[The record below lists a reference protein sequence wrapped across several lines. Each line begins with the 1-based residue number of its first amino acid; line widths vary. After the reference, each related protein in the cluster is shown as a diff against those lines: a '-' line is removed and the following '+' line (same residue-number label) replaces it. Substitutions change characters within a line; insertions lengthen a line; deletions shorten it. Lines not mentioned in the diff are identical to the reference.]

1 MSVDLPRLKALIDLD
16 SEPFNDGVSRV
27 ESRIDQ
33 FVARIKNTFS
43 KMESLG
49 KKAGATFAALAAA
62 TGGVM
67 KITSGY
73 EKELK
78 KIEVV
83 SEGNTKIFNKLN
95 KAVEKLEKS
104 KLFSTPDISKAVSSA
119 YAMGKNY
126 EMTADQIINVTDRA
140 KNLSAIY
147 GFDLYDTTT
156 RLMAALRG
164 EAESSEALGLSLSQ
178 TAVKAWMLEEGIAG
192 NIETMSLAEQAQ
204 IRYKMLMDN
213 TASSIGAASEMA
225 KTLDGGFARL
235 KNTATDFIKKIG
247 TGFIDKVVE
256 GMNKISDFL
265 DWAGESESLM
275 SLIQNLIKLGFI
287 MSGVGIAIG
296 LMGKIGNTVFSLLSI
311 SASIVSSPITLIG
324 IAALAVV
331 GNFDKL
337 SLAWGK
343 FVDKFNQAGS
353 SPEDIKKS
361 FNEMVEGFKSGDLSV
376 ILSEGANVVLGSFK
390 FVLESADKVLTKSN
404 IKTYINKDW
413 NDIKTGIGTGNFL
426 EVIRASANL
435 FIDLIWGG
443 INLIGA
449 GLRAIGLNTDDAE
462 KKINLIFVEL
472 KDNVNKGDALG
483 ILTATGKLGISLA
496 WEGIKIVGQAVSNVL
511 AWLKNKIAA
520 AIPNTAYHHMGAPE
534 GFYEAS
540 SKLHNIDVGWF
551 DIVTQAGLRVVNVIF
566 DFLNAAGQVI
576 ASGINYLANR
586 VRKWLGINPE
596 GQQTNIP
603 INLGNDLKILLTGV
617 VAVSSEGISFAN
629 DFVSD
634 LKNKVDEVTT
644 SLDKYNEQKKQGID
658 IKLSETD
665 EILLN
670 NLESLGLNIAGLIG
684 SGFSLGFS
692 LTDLIGEAANT
703 AVTELTGSNEIGN
716 LVNALVPEAIQIGIT
731 SKWVGGWM
739 AQRATITLPFVA
751 AFGAKGFFL
760 GNVIPI
766 GISMAVN
773 DIVEGAATGQLE
785 TALEKV
791 LGAVAL
797 GVGVGFLTGSAN
809 AGVAAF
815 TMALIID
822 DVIFEMF
829 GDQFKD
835 SKQKAEELLQMAVRD
850 AVPNRD
856 KLIEIGLSLGEPVPL
871 STMQFINNDVD
882 YLKTLRDNL
891 INNALDVIAEERP
904 QDLDYWVKALE
915 DKIGDEDLPK
925 YKEIIDIEPQFIN
938 NDFNN
943 GVDESTKK
951 MQELTNLI
959 ANFPIDTSAQIHIGL
974 DDEGK
979 ETVDILDYTGELLGS
994 IIDGKYVPVIS
1005 ADATQTYQTIGDV
1018 NKELNSMPD
1027 KTVNITTGITENY
1040 DTNLSDTIG
1049 TINSSIDLFISKLLD
1064 LNNSVNDKVLDI
1076 DEVINRLKEKGNISK
1091 GQQGNIITANN
1102 SAIPELTKYI
1112 DIPTLLSYYGAES
1125 SYGATSNNHFQFN
1138 PSTVDDIE
1146 RITDWLYSLGELT
1159 QTYSDIFGSDGFNP
1173 TDVTESTKAAQIY
1186 LTWLKKSL
1194 SQALGYE
1201 APDFVVL
1208 SAWNNG
1214 LNEVMNFIKT
1224 AQSEGE
1230 NINWLG
1236 LLKFRSETET
1246 LVTNYNYFHN
1256 CMMGIADDART
1267 LDEKINNLGD
1277 ISITKNIDNF
1287 QHQYL
1292 YSYDSLL
1299 TVKDE
1304 LNNLNPNYQGFDN
1317 TINAIF
1323 ETGNVI
1329 RYGSKVFNNTSDVD
1343 NSKPQGA
1350 VDEIFDFINYGSD
1363 KFIKTPGIDSSKPKE
1378 NIDAAVEVIEYAYS
1392 KFNDLTSMDVSEFNL
1407 SLTDPA
1413 NKTYQATGGYISG
1426 PGNGTSDSIP
1436 AMLSNGEY
1444 VINAAATSKWLPLLE
1459 SINSGSK
1466 LPGYKSG
1473 GPVLSL
1479 PKYSSGGSVDIDTFD
1494 TSEFIKPLET
1504 ALTGFDKTVG
1514 NLLSIVAKAATGII
1528 EGLSSILEAMGV
1540 DSDTIDVVSGAV
1552 SDLQSLIEEIR
1563 QDANNALDELN
1574 KTPTNN
1580 KIYNPAT
1587 GDAFDPD
1594 DLSNYSTSGKIEE
1607 KAFSWFEDLFTK
1619 LEGIGAGSLTKSADD
1634 IHSESGNAIN
1644 NIAKGNFKEAGV
1656 NLDNV
1661 IKKFGDVFDSTTT
1674 ILQSTGMPEQAAAAA
1689 GSLAVVAVAGLAAF
1703 KAFDNLVGLTKALS
1717 GAFQSGI
1724 KSATSSTLDRIS
1736 TPFKRLGYLIGRAI
1750 VPVLESLEPVIA
1762 GIAEAFAVFW
1772 NILAGIISFFSFG
1785 LINFGQIDIDKLKGD
1800 PDKNHDDLE
1809 GTAGNNQP
1817 VTNNYNVSFEGN
1829 TIIDTD
1835 DEAMKLI
1842 AEKFKQ
1848 YVQDH
1853 GGVEVFFK

>member
-16 SEPFNDGVSRV
+16 SEPFNDGVSKV

-49 KKAGATFAALAAA
+49 KKAGATFAVLAAA

-126 EMTADQIINVTDRA
+126 EMTADQIINVTNRA

-147 GFDLYDTTT
+147 GFGLYDTTT

-235 KNTATDFIKKIG
+235 KNTVTDFIKKIG

-265 DWAGESESLM
+265 DWAGESESLI
-275 SLIQNLIKLGFI
+275 SFIQNLIKLGFI

-324 IAALAVV
+324 IAAAVV
-331 GNFDKL
+331 VTHFDDLAK
-337 SLAWGK
+337 AWGK

-361 FNEMVEGFKSGDLSV
+361 FNEMVEGFKSGDLKIALGNAV
-376 ILSEGANVVLGSFK
+376 NVGISSFK
-390 FVLESADKVLTKSN
+390 FIWEETREILTESNIISYIRKDWDTMISAFKTGDILKGLQAGAQVAVDFSWGVAKIGGKVLEKLSKLTGADIIDQLNAVDTAYMNLKEA
-404 IKTYINKDW
+404 IDNKDVLG
-413 NDIKTGIGTGNFL
+413 IITAIGT
-426 EVIRASANL
+426 I
-435 FIDLIWGG
+435 G
-443 INLIGA
+443 INLVWGTIKVAGRVLINIVEAIRLRVASKIGNPNLGWFEIIAYAA
-449 GLRAIGLNTDDAE
+449 GKVKDVIWSGIQFISKGLDNLANKIRNELGIDKDNDMKFTIADFNILLAGGAKLITSGLNFTNDLSTSITE
-462 KKINLIFVEL
+462 EIKKIKDALEAVEL
-472 KDNVNKGDALG
+472 SKED
-483 ILTATGKLGISLA
+483 
-496 WEGIKIVGQAVSNVL
+496 
-511 AWLKNKIAA
+511 KNFVFTEEQEKTLEI
-520 AIPNTAYHHMGAPE
+520 Y
-534 GFYEAS
+534 
-540 SKLHNIDVGWF
+540 
-551 DIVTQAGLRVVNVIF
+551 R
-566 DFLNAAGQVI
+566 
-576 ASGINYLANR
+576 
-586 VRKWLGINPE
+586 
-596 GQQTNIP
+596 
-603 INLGNDLKILLTGV
+603 NLGTSIAE
-617 VAVSSEGISFAN
+617 AVGNAFTLAFN
-629 DFVSD
+629 
-634 LKNKVDEVTT
+634 L
-644 SLDKYNEQKKQGID
+644 NE
-658 IKLSETD
+658 
-665 EILLN
+665 
-670 NLESLGLNIAGLIG
+670 
-684 SGFSLGFS
+684 
-692 LTDLIGEAANT
+692 LIGEAANVAVT
-703 AVTELTGSNEIGN
+703 ALTGNENLGELGEFVSKKIPIYLTAKWALGPFMTASQLSLPFLLAFGKQGLFTGGAMTLTTMWVVEAVTELGAGDKTIEELGDEI
-716 LVNALVPEAIQIGIT
+716 
-731 SKWVGGWM
+731 
-739 AQRATITLPFVA
+739 
-751 AFGAKGFFL
+751 
-760 GNVIPI
+760 
-766 GISMAVN
+766 
-773 DIVEGAATGQLE
+773 
-785 TALEKV
+785 
-791 LGAVAL
+791 AVAL
-797 GVGVGFLTGSAN
+797 AVGIGIGTFLGSPM
-809 AGVAAF
+809 AGYLAFSIVINVA
-815 TMALIID
+815 
-822 DVIFEMF
+822 DVVIGPLE
-829 GDQFKD
+829 DFKNWVAD
-835 SKQKAEELLQMAVRD
+835 LSSGKLFNKNLDFSEEVRKTAEEL
-850 AVPNRD
+850 
-856 KLIEIGLSLGEPVPL
+856 E
-871 STMQFINNDVD
+871 
-882 YLKTLRDNL
+882 
-891 INNALDVIAEERP
+891 
-904 QDLDYWVKALE
+904 
-915 DKIGDEDLPK
+915 
-925 YKEIIDIEPQFIN
+925 
-938 NDFNN
+938 
-943 GVDESTKK
+943 
-951 MQELTNLI
+951 
-959 ANFPIDTSAQIHIGL
+959 
-974 DDEGK
+974 
-979 ETVDILDYTGELLGS
+979 ELLTLVS
-994 IIDGKYVPVIS
+994 IDPFTEYGNNMHSYYSNVK
-1005 ADATQTYQTIGDV
+1005 
-1018 NKELNSMPD
+1018 KELNDVREAMPD
-1027 KTVNITTGITENY
+1027 LVTVRGLKDSQVKDYYIFLFEYLDKINTLILNSPIEDLKENLKELQNIIPEIASGYTVNSLSGEMTLTYKLDVDDGDAVKKVEDLSKKIDEVVSDEYIATVNITTGITENY

-1064 LNNSVNDKVLDI
+1064 LNDSVNDKVLDI
-1076 DEVINRLKEKGNISK
+1076 DEVINRLKEKDNISK
-1091 GQQGNIITANN
+1091 GQQENIITANN

-1426 PGNGTSDSIP
+1426 PGSGTSDSIP

-1444 VINAAATSKWLPLLE
+1444 VVNAASTSKWLPLLE
-1459 SINSGSK
+1459 AINSGSK

-1540 DSDTIDVVSGAV
+1540 DSDTLDVVKGAV

-1563 QDANNALDELN
+1563 QDANNALDELKN
-1574 KTPTNN
+1574 PKGTPQETGNYYPMGMN
-1580 KIYNPAT
+1580 TQFYNGEENVWTKAKETIDKIYDYVEEKGSMINSWSDSVTTITNQLTSLDFGGAWESIRNMFSNTKDENGVT
-1587 GDAFDPD
+1587 GVAEYYKNTKGNIEGFLKSLAPS
-1594 DLSNYSTSGKIEE
+1594 DLSVDQMAGMNEMISVAGT
-1607 KAFSWFEDLFTK
+1607 A
-1619 LEGIGAGSLTKSADD
+1619 GAA
-1634 IHSESGNAIN
+1634 
-1644 NIAKGNFKEAGV
+1644 
-1656 NLDNV
+1656 
-1661 IKKFGDVFDSTTT
+1661 
-1674 ILQSTGMPEQAAAAA
+1674 
-1689 GSLAVVAVAGLAAF
+1689 LATVAVAGLAVF
-1703 KAFDNLVGLTKALS
+1703 KAFDDLVGLTKALS

-1750 VPVLESLEPVIA
+1750 VPVLENLEPIIV
-1762 GIAEAFAVFW
+1762 GIAVVFAHIW
-1772 NILAGIISFFSFG
+1772 NIFASIFG
-1785 LINFGQIDIDKLKGD
+1785 FLGFKKIDIDKLKD
-1800 PDKNHDDLE
+1800 PPPGEDPEEMK
-1809 GTAGNNQP
+1809 GVAGNNQP
-1817 VTNNYNVSFEGN
+1817 VTNNWNVSFEGN

-1835 DEAMKLI
+1835 DESMKLM

-1848 YVQDH
+1848 YVLDH
-1853 GGVEVFFK
+1853 GGVEVFFKGV